1 MVNDKASVRRG
12 PFRQALRQLFGKTP
26 GSVAFNLI
34 LYTLFLVLAVVMLYP
49 FLFVVLESIKS
60 VIPTDSGVPQYT
72 YNLSAYVYVFTQVD
86 GLMWSFFWSLF
97 VAGTATVLHVFCVML
112 TAYPLTKKQLKGR
125 TAFLLFILFTMLF
138 NGGMI
143 PYYLLMQDL
152 HLMNNPLIYFLPGL
166 VSGFDIIIAKN
177 FLSGIPE
184 SLAESAQLDGAS
196 EYRIFFSIYLPMS
209 WPIMATLALWSF
221 VGKWNDWMTGLL
233 YMQKSPNLQ
242 LIQTFLRRILNAAT
256 TQTGGV
262 ADSQILNLSASIR
275 MAIIVVGML
284 PIVLM
289 YPCVQKHF
297 VKGVMLGSVKG

>member
-1 MVNDKASVRRG
+1 MVTGKTAAKRS
-12 PFRQALRQLFGKTP
+12 PFHQALRQLFGKTP
-26 GSVAFNLI
+26 GSVTFNVI
-34 LYTLFLVLAVVMLYP
+34 LYALFVGFALIMLYP
-49 FLFVVLESIKS
+49 FWFVVQESLKS

-72 YNLSAYVYVFTQVD
+72 YNLSAYVYVFTKVD

-112 TAYPLTKKQLKGR
+112 TAYPLTKKHLKGR
-125 TAFLLFILFTMLF
+125 TGFLLFILFTMLF

-143 PYYLLMQDL
+143 PFYLLMQDL

-166 VSGFDIIIAKN
+166 VSGFDVIIAKN

-184 SLAESAQLDGAS
+184 SLGESAQLDGAS

-221 VGKWNDWMTGLL
+221 VGKWNDWMTGVL
-233 YMQKSPNLQ
+233 YMQKRPDLQ

-262 ADSQILNLSASIR
+262 ADTQILNLSASIR

-289 YPCVQKHF
+289 YPFVQKHF